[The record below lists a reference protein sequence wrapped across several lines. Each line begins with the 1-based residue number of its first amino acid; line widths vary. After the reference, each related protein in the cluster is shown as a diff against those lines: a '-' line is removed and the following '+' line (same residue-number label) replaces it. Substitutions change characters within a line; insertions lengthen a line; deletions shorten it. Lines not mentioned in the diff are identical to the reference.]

1 MVTETDVVT
10 QSDCDA
16 ETIAP
21 ITDPTDNSAAQD
33 ARPKLSIGLPVYNGA
48 AYLDDAI
55 DSILTQTFRDFELL
69 IYDNASTDETPMIC
83 SKYVENDSRVRY
95 VRQPQNVGATK
106 NFNDCVTDSRGDY
119 FKWAA
124 HDDIL
129 APSFLEQCVSAL
141 DANPDAALCH
151 SKVQLIDGNG
161 DELGSERFDLSG
173 MSSAEAAKR
182 FGSMTLVDHY
192 CVQVFGVIRRDVL
205 VQTDLIQSYPGSDR
219 VLLADLALRGK
230 LLEIPQYLFFSRD
243 HGGRSIRS
251 IPFHWR
257 HQWFNPQLKNAP
269 SLPHWQTLGGYI
281 KSIGA
286 SPLPLLGRLKC
297 YALLLRWACVN
308 ANAGR
313 LMADVVI
320 VAAPFTWSFIERIR
334 RRMETPS
341 H

>member
-1 MVTETDVVT
+1 MVIQNDMVTVPD
-10 QSDCDA
+10 SGADSSGGSHGA
-16 ETIAP
+16 GSGGRGR
-21 ITDPTDNSAAQD
+21 PTV
-33 ARPKLSIGLPVYNGA
+33 SIGLPVYNGA

-55 DSILTQTFRDFELL
+55 RSILAQTFCDFELL

-83 SKYVENDSRVRY
+83 SKYVESDSRVRY

-106 NFNDCVTDSRGDY
+106 NFNDSFAHSSGVY

-129 APSFLEQCVSAL
+129 EPSFLEQCVAAL
-141 DANPDAALCH
+141 DANPDAVLCH
-151 SKVQLIDGNG
+151 SKVKLIDDNG
-161 DELGSERFDLSG
+161 DVLGSERFDLSG
-173 MSSAEAAKR
+173 MSSAIASKR

-192 CVQVFGVIRRDVL
+192 CVQVFGLIRRDAL
-205 VQTDLIQSYPGSDR
+205 AQTPLIQSYPGSDR

-230 LLEIPQYLFFSRD
+230 LLEIPQHLFYSRD
-243 HGGRSIRS
+243 HGERSIRS

-257 HQWFNPQLKNAP
+257 HQWFNPELKNAP
-269 SLPHWQTLGGYI
+269 SLPHWQTLGGYV

-286 SPLPLLGRLKC
+286 SPLPLPGRLKC
-297 YALLLRWACVN
+297 YGLLLRWACVN

-313 LMADVVI
+313 LVADLVI
-320 VAAPFTWSFIERIR
+320 VAAPFTWTFIERIR